1 MESFLVF
8 IVVMYIF
15 GTMLVT
21 NAAKEHG
28 CDMLR
33 VVLASLAMSPIG
45 GLLYV
50 LCFRIREG
58 KQSFLLKIQHEF
70 GGNGADYSDFC
81 EKIWIVLKLVLSLP
95 SLKK

>member
-21 NAAKEHG
+21 NTAKEHG

-33 VVLASLAMSPIG
+33 VVLASLATSPIG
-45 GLLYV
+45 IALRLM
-50 LCFRIREG
+50 
-58 KQSFLLKIQHEF
+58 
-70 GGNGADYSDFC
+70 
-81 EKIWIVLKLVLSLP
+81 LP
-95 SLKK
+95 V

>member
-21 NAAKEHG
+21 NAAKEHE

-45 GLLYV
+45 IALRLM
-50 LCFRIREG
+50 
-58 KQSFLLKIQHEF
+58 
-70 GGNGADYSDFC
+70 
-81 EKIWIVLKLVLSLP
+81 LP
-95 SLKK
+95 V

>member
-1 MESFLVF
+1 MNCDLIKEDMETLIVF
-8 IVVMYIF
+8 IIVMYIF

-45 GLLYV
+45 IALRLM
-50 LCFRIREG
+50 
-58 KQSFLLKIQHEF
+58 
-70 GGNGADYSDFC
+70 
-81 EKIWIVLKLVLSLP
+81 LP
-95 SLKK
+95 V